1 MRRKDDRK
9 LQNIKQAVLKLI
21 LEEGFQGAS
30 IAKIAREAG
39 VSPATVYI
47 YYENKESMLMDIYR
61 DYHEEIYNYLVCR
74 LNIEMNGPQI
84 IDTLVRSYYDYIV
97 KYSEQFYFVEQF
109 SSCPALIKSC
119 PFYPGSSPLGV
130 WLDRLK
136 QQQVI
141 KNMDNDSITAMIFYP
156 VKGIAV
162 RYRSS
167 IAEATPKLADLI
179 NMIQDALLMNSR
191 R

>member
-1 MRRKDDRK
+1 MRRKDDQK

-30 IAKIAREAG
+30 ISKIAREAG

-47 YYENKESMLMDIYR
+47 YYENKEAMLADIYR
-61 DYHEEIYNYLVCR
+61 DYYDAIYNYLVHR
-74 LNIEMNGPQI
+74 INKEMNGYQI

-97 KYSEQFYFVEQF
+97 KYSEQFYFVEQY
-109 SSCPALIKSC
+109 SNCPALVKSC
-119 PFYPGSSPLGV
+119 KYYPGPSPLSS
-130 WLDRLK
+130 WLDQLK
-136 QQQVI
+136 QQRI
-141 KNMDNDSITAMIFYP
+141 LKNVDNESITAMIFYP

-162 RYRSS
+162 RYHSS
-167 IAEATPKLADLI
+167 TAEAAPKLADLI
-179 NMIQDALLMNSR
+179 RMIQDALLTESR